1 LLIVTNFGLF
11 ACTEPG
17 TPGNTKQLPNTPEEV
32 VRQWQLHVD
41 KNEFEAASKLS
52 TSSAIEWLDMISTII
67 SEENEEDIILTE
79 FQQMKCTEKG
89 DTARCYFN
97 TIEEGLVIPDS
108 MRVVKVGPQWKIDF
122 WEEEDSLLDDEA
134 TQEIIEELDR
144 IINETEEK

>member
-1 LLIVTNFGLF
+1 MLTFTYFGWF

-17 TPGNTKQLPNTPEEV
+17 TSTRANQLPNTPEEV

-41 KNEFEAASKLS
+41 KNEFEAARMLS
-52 TSSAIEWLDMISTII
+52 TNSAIEWLDMISAII

-79 FQQMKCTEKG
+79 FQQMKCSEKG

-122 WEEEDSLLDDEA
+122 WEEEDPLLDDEA

-144 IINETEEK
+144 IINETDEK